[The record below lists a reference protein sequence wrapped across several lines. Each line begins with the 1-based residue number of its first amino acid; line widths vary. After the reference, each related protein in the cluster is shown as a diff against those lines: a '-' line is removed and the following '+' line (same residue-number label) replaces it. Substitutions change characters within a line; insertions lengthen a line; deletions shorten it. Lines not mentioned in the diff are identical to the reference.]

1 MKNIFTMKSTVY
13 TRLSA
18 LAVAGILA
26 ACSAASP
33 DDKQAQLEKLKS
45 QQADITKQVQQLE
58 SEIAKTTPDSTAN
71 IRSKDVA
78 VVELKTGKFDHYV
91 QTQGKVDAENNI
103 LVSAKT
109 AGVVTQVYVKEGQPV
124 AKGKVLAQTD
134 NSVIV
139 RNIEGM
145 KTQLELATAVYNRQ
159 KNLWDQK
166 IGTEVQF
173 LQAKSSKE
181 SLEKQL
187 ASLQEQN
194 DMTFIKAPISGT
206 VDEVFAKA
214 GEAVSPG
221 LPAFRVVNGNDLK
234 LVANVSEAYVTTI
247 KVGNKALVDIA
258 EQGKELESRVTF
270 VGRNIDQLS
279 RTFTVEVK
287 LPSQQYLRPNMTG
300 VVKIIFHSE
309 PSAIT
314 VPVNVIQSVN
324 DEKVVYVAES
334 DGKHTVARKRVVTV
348 EGVFGTLAQVSGLKP
363 GEKIITVGYQGL
375 NDGEFVKI

>member
-1 MKNIFTMKSTVY
+1 MKSTVY
-13 TRLSA
+13 TRLSV
-18 LAVAGILA
+18 LAVAAILA

-33 DDKQAQLEKLKS
+33 DNDKKAELEKLKS

-58 SEIAKTTPDSTAN
+58 AEIARTNPDSTSTIKA
-71 IRSKDVA
+71 KDVA
-78 VVELKTGKFDHYV
+78 VAELKPTKFDHYV

-109 AGVVTQVYVKEGQPV
+109 PGVIIRVYVTEGQQV
-124 AKGKVLAQTD
+124 SKGKVLAQTD

-139 RNIEGM
+139 RNVEGM
-145 KTQLELATAVYNRQ
+145 KAQLELATAVYNRQ

-173 LQAKSSKE
+173 LQARTNKE

-187 ASLQEQN
+187 ASLEEQN

-206 VDEVFAKA
+206 VDEVFAKV

-221 LPAFRVVNGNDLK
+221 VPAFRVVNGNDLK
-234 LVANVSEAYVTTI
+234 LIANVSEAYVTTI
-247 KVGNKALVDIA
+247 KQGNKALVNIA
-258 EQGKELESRVTF
+258 EQGKELEARVTF

-279 RTFTVEVK
+279 RTFTVEIK
-287 LPSQQYLRPNMTG
+287 LPSQAYLRPNMTG
-300 VVKIIFHSE
+300 VVKIVFHTE

-314 VPVNVIQSVN
+314 VPVNVIQAIN
-324 DEKVVYVAES
+324 NEKVVYVAES

-348 EGVFGTLAQVSGLKP
+348 EGVYGTQAQVSGLKP